1 MIKMDL
7 LVFIHDRLFN
17 VQMIYSF
24 AIGLYAGWLGIREKP
39 LAGNF
44 FGTVAV
50 YAILNTIVF
59 IIGLVLL
66 FSGYAIESGGRTT
79 IYVLYMIFLI
89 VILPGIFSIMRGRDD
104 RSAAITFGAC
114 AIFNAAVSLSMFER
128 GLASWITT
136 L

>member
-1 MIKMDL
+1 
-7 LVFIHDRLFN
+7 
-17 VQMIYSF
+17 MIYSF
-24 AIGLYAGWLGIREKP
+24 AIGLYATWLSLKEKP
-39 LAGNF
+39 LSGNF

-50 YAILNTIVF
+50 YAILNAIVF
-59 IIGLVLL
+59 LLGLVLL
-66 FSGYAIESGGRTT
+66 FNGYSIQSGGRTV

-104 RSAAITFGAC
+104 RSAAMIFGAC

-128 GLASWITT
+128 GLASWIMT